1 MPSVD
6 RLYTALAPA
15 IPDRVIAGHHAD
27 LLASSFH
34 GINERTSEFCIGSFG
49 PLGGGWGAKMS
60 EDGVSATVCINDGD
74 THNSPNEQA
83 EFKFPI
89 VVERY
94 ALVPDS
100 GGAGRRRGGLG
111 VERVVRARTNMVVN
125 NQSER
130 AHCRPCGLNG
140 CLDCHRNS
148 VEPRIGGH
156 LKTDFPNPQGLVA
169 QP

>member
-34 GINERTSEFCIGSFG
+34 GINERTSEFFIGSFG

-100 GGAGRRRGGLG
+100 GGARHRRGGLG
-111 VERVVRARTNMVVN
+111 VVRGAPAGTNIVV
-125 NQSER
+125 
-130 AHCRPCGLNG
+130 
-140 CLDCHRNS
+140 
-148 VEPRIGGH
+148 
-156 LKTDFPNPQGLVA
+156 
-169 QP
+169 

>member
-6 RLYTALAPA
+6 RLFIALRRA

-34 GINERTSEFCIGSFG
+34 VINERTSEFFIGSFG

-100 GGAGRRRGGLG
+100 GGAGRRRGGPGGERG
-111 VERVVRARTNMVVN
+111 VGARTNMVVN

-130 AHCRPCGLNG
+130 AHCRPWGLDG
-140 CLDCHRNS
+140 GLDGTGNA
-148 VEPRIGGH
+148 VELRIGGH
-156 LKTDFPNPQGLVA
+156 WKTDFSQAEGLGG
-169 QP
+169 